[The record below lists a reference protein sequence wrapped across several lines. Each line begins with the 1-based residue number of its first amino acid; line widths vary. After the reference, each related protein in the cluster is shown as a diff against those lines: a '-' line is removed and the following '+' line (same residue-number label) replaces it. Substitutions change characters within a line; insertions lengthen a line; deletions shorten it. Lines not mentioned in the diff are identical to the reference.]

1 MKRFVSLLKFR
12 VSMRKWIKPSS
23 WGIVLC
29 LFLVAF
35 SGVAQ
40 NKRKV
45 LEQKKNRLKSD
56 IAYKNTLLQK
66 TEKEKKSSLN
76 RLVLIEG
83 KISKRQELI
92 ATIKSEIKLINQN
105 IEENQALI
113 ASMERDVKALKEEYA
128 RMIQFAYRN
137 RSNYDKIMYVFA
149 SDNFNQAY
157 KRVRFLQQYSAFRIK
172 QTEDIARLEAV
183 LVNKNADLLAE
194 RAQKETLIQN
204 QKTEQAKLAGEKVEQ
219 QKTLAN
225 LQSQEDELRKEI
237 KAKQKEQAQLQLA
250 IKKAIEEE
258 IRLAQKKSGEK
269 QGWALTPEA
278 TMLANSFT
286 ANKGKLP
293 WPVENG
299 TITDRFGVHA
309 HPVLKNLKVRNNG
322 VGISTSEGASA
333 RSVFDGTVLSIN
345 IIPGSGKAVMVSHGN
360 YISVYGNLKEVY
372 VSKGDVVQRKQ
383 ILGVI
388 NTDKDKTE
396 LQFEIWNGNDLV
408 ALNPSLWL
416 YKAQ

>member
-1 MKRFVSLLKFR
+1 MILVS
-12 VSMRKWIKPSS
+12 
-23 WGIVLC
+23 
-29 LFLVAF
+29 F

-56 IAYKNTLLQK
+56 IAYKNTLLKK

-76 RLVLIEG
+76 RLILIEG

-92 ATIKSEIKLINQN
+92 ATMSSEIKLINQN
-105 IEENQALI
+105 ILENQELI

-137 RSNYDKIMYVFA
+137 RSSYDKIMYIFA

-172 QTEDIARLEAV
+172 QTEDIARLEEV
-183 LVNKNADLLAE
+183 LKQKNADLLAE
-194 RAQKETLIQN
+194 RAEKETLIQN
-204 QKTEQAKLAGEKVEQ
+204 QKQEQ
-219 QKTLAN
+219 QKLAAEKN
-225 LQSQEDELRKEI
+225 EQQQTFASLQSQEEELRKEI
-237 KAKQKEQAQLQLA
+237 KAKQKEQEQLQLA

-258 IRLAQKKSGEK
+258 ISLAQKKSGNK
-269 QGWALTPEA
+269 GGWALTPEA
-278 TMLANSFT
+278 TMLANSFN

-322 VGISTSEGASA
+322 VGISTNEGASA
-333 RSVFDGTVLSIN
+333 RAVFDGTVLSIN
-345 IIPGSGKAVMVSHGN
+345 IIPGSGKAVMISHGN

-372 VSKGDVVQRKQ
+372 VAKGDVIKRKQ

>member
-1 MKRFVSLLKFR
+1 
-12 VSMRKWIKPSS
+12 MRKCYRAFTIL
-23 WGIVLC
+23 LC
-29 LFLVAF
+29 FLVVAL

-56 IAYKNTLLQK
+56 IAYKNTLLEK

-76 RLVLIEG
+76 RLILIEG

-105 IEENQALI
+105 IYENEELI

-128 RMIQFAYRN
+128 RMVQFAYRN
-137 RSNYDKIMYVFA
+137 RSSYDKIMYVFA

-157 KRVRFLQQYSAFRIK
+157 KRLRFLQQYSAFRIK

-183 LVNKNADLLAE
+183 LVQKNADLLAE
-194 RAQKETLIQN
+194 RAEKESLIQN
-204 QKTEQAKLAGEKVEQ
+204 EKAEQIKLAAEKNEQ
-219 QKTLAN
+219 QKTFAS

-237 KAKQKEQAQLQLA
+237 KAKQKEQEQLQLA

-258 IRLAQKKSGEK
+258 IRLAKKKSGTKKE
-269 QGWALTPEA
+269 GWALTPEA
-278 TMLANSFT
+278 KMLANSFT

-322 VGISTSEGASA
+322 VGISTSEGSSA
-333 RSVFDGTVLSIN
+333 RAVFEGTVLSIN
-345 IIPGSGKAVMVSHGN
+345 IIPGSGKAVMISHGN

-372 VSKGDVVQRKQ
+372 VAKGDEVTRKQ

-396 LQFEIWNGNDLV
+396 LQFEIWNGNSLV